1 MYLLRLILKNALRH
15 ELRTTLTVMGIVVAI
30 SAFGLLRT
38 IVDAWYAGANASF
51 CAPRDLDGAIRANV
65 AVERGVI
72 DIDLGF
78 VGRKPRDVF
87 FRRELDAEIARMAS
101 FLGVSD
107 GGGAAR

>member
-1 MYLLRLILKNALRH
+1 MASVTRAAETHLYINSPPG
-15 ELRTTLTVMGIVVAI
+15 ETVGRGQEYYFDE
-30 SAFGLLRT
+30 S
-38 IVDAWYAGANASF
+38 NASF
-51 CAPRDLDGAIRANV
+51 FAPRDLEGAIRANV
-65 AVERGVI
+65 VVERGVI

-78 VGRKPRDVF
+78 VGRKLRDVF